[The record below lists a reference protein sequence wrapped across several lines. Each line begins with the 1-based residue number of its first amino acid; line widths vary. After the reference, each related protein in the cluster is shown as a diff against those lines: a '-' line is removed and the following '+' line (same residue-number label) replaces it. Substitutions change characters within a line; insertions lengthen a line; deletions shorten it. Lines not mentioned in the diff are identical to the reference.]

1 MILGRYEVES
11 TLGEPNVIFEP
22 ATLRLK
28 SLFKGQ
34 LHYNAFKG
42 SMQGI
47 WRAYKNWYYEEQVG
61 AALEWF
67 WNMLL
72 NTFCVYL
79 PFIFCIRNWNLKST
93 SAFFYTVF
101 GIKCMNVVELFNF
114 LLLSSLCYGN
124 ELIAM
129 QHSSM
134 GQNVGTRCF

>member
-42 SMQGI
+42 SVQGI

-79 PFIFCIRNWNLKST
+79 PFIFCIQNWICFKK
-93 SAFFYTVF
+93 YECV
-101 GIKCMNVVELFNF
+101 
-114 LLLSSLCYGN
+114 LLYSFWYKMYECCRVIQLLAL
-124 ELIAM
+124 ELIMLWKWVNCYAA
-129 QHSSM
+129 
-134 GQNVGTRCF
+134 